1 MDIFKL
7 RWYAYLINTVII
19 AAPAV
24 FLAEKL
30 LYVFLLISKGK
41 DFIFDSF
48 FIMVDFMIYGLFQYK
63 IFFDIIEGYY
73 SLYSVLEIAVPL
85 VISFILIEF
94 TLLQKFKFDIGKKL
108 LNLTVVAQRTKEVKP
123 HQLLLRCCVKY
134 LTLAFF
140 PLGFLR
146 VLVDKEKLFLHDR
159 LARTKV
165 ILLEK

>member
-19 AAPAV
+19 AVPAV

-123 HQLLLRCCVKY
+123 HQLLLRCSVKY

-140 PLGFLR
+140 PLGFLW
-146 VLVDKEKLFLHDR
+146 VVVDKEKLFLHDR